1 MLYESGIFSLII
13 QIIIGIIDF
22 IGLNIN
28 VKPELNIFRDLLK
41 LELSVQGVEFIFY
54 LWMVI
59 NFKNITNI
67 TPYRYFDWMITTP
80 TMLLTLMTF
89 LKSNE
94 YTNLLEFIKD
104 NKEDIIKVV
113 IANLLMLL
121 FGLSGEY
128 NIIKN
133 ELAVL
138 LGFIPFLYYFNLIHK
153 KFINDKTTND
163 KKKIYWFFVFVWS
176 LYGIAAL
183 LPYENKNIMYNI
195 LDLFSKNV
203 FGLILVYYI
212 WINRV

>member
-183 LPYENKNIMYNI
+183 LPYKNKNIMYNI